1 MRIIVLVSVLALS
14 AVVLQPAEAQTAN
27 SSPTSGTGAGGG
39 DVVRAAPS
47 GSTAQPLA
55 GQPQISAPTPLEQH
69 EEDKSKKETTICK
82 GC

>member
-1 MRIIVLVSVLALS
+1 MKTIALFGCLALS
-14 AVVLQPAEAQTAN
+14 VAVPGHAMAQTAN

-39 DVVRAAPS
+39 NVVRTAPS
-47 GSTAQPLA
+47 GGTTQPLA
-55 GQPQISAPTPLEQH
+55 GQPQIGAPTPLEEH

>member
-1 MRIIVLVSVLALS
+1 MKPLAVLTIVALCAVSPRLAD
-14 AVVLQPAEAQTAN
+14 AQTAN

-39 DVVRAAPS
+39 NVVRTAPS
-47 GSTAQPLA
+47 GGTTQPLA
-55 GQPQISAPTPLEQH
+55 GQPQIGAPTPLEQH